1 MKNPTN
7 TVEVSIEG
15 VGTLSN
21 IFAQ

>member
-7 TVEVSIEG
+7 TVEVSIDG